1 MAEDNPY
8 IVVLVTAKDSD
19 EARKIARGLLDE
31 KLIACANMIGNI
43 QSLFLWQGKIE
54 EAGEVLLVLKTRRD
68 LFDQV
73 ALKVKSLHSYDT
85 PEIIAIPVLKGN
97 ADYLNWIDLS
107 VGLK

>member
-1 MAEDNPY
+1 MIENNQY
-8 IVVLVTAKDSD
+8 IVVLVTAKDID

-54 EAGEVLLVLKTRRD
+54 EAGEVLLVLKTRRA

-73 ALKVKSLHSYDT
+73 AIKVKSLHSYDT
-85 PEIIAIPVLKGN
+85 PEIIAVPVLEGN
-97 ADYLNWIDLS
+97 SDYLNWIDLS
-107 VGLK
+107 VVPK

>member
-1 MAEDNPY
+1 MAEDNQY

-31 KLIACANMIGNI
+31 KLIACANTIGNI
-43 QSLFLWQGKIE
+43 QSLFLWQGKID
-54 EAGEVLLVLKTRRD
+54 EAGEVLLVLKTRKD

-85 PEIIAIPVLKGN
+85 PEIIAIPVLRGN
-97 ADYLNWIDLS
+97 SDYLNWIDLS
-107 VGLK
+107 VIPK